1 VVKDLFPD
9 VAVVLGRLR
18 NPLAVRALRAQTRH
32 LLSAA
37 ERVVSIG
44 SDMSERL
51 GSLGVGV
58 DKLALIHDWADG
70 SRIRP
75 LTGPSALRREHGW
88 GDRFVVM
95 HSGNVGLSQDL
106 DTMLAAAEL
115 LRAQEDVLFVVIGEG
130 AARAGLVR
138 EAGRRGLDNVQ
149 FLPYQPKDRLSES
162 LGAADLHVVGL
173 HRGLRGFIVP
183 SKVYGIM
190 AAGRPFIAAAEEGSE
205 PARIVREHRCG
216 VRVEPGD
223 PGALAK
229 AILWARESDLAAMGD
244 RARQAFEQRFDR
256 PLASAAYLRLLE
268 ELAPGA

>member
-1 VVKDLFPD
+1 M
-9 VAVVLGRLR
+9 
-18 NPLAVRALRAQTRH
+18 
-32 LLSAA
+32 
-37 ERVVSIG
+37 VSIG

-75 LTGPSALRREHGW
+75 LAGPSALRREHGW

-106 DTMLAAAEL
+106 DTMLDAAEL

-205 PARIVREHRCG
+205 PARIVGEHRCG

-223 PGALAK
+223 DAYVRRVVA
-229 AILWARESDLAAMGD
+229 D
-244 RARQAFEQRFDR
+244 RDVLVA
-256 PLASAAYLRLLE
+256 
-268 ELAPGA
+268 ELARRAAHLLDRRPTVRPRCVHVQVAADVPELDQSRGLPAERRLAELRRHPGQA